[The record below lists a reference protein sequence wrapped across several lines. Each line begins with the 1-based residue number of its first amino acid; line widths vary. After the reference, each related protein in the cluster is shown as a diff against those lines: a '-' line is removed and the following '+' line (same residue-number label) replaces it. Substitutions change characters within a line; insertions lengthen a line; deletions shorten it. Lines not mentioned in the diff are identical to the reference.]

1 MSDPRARTPLE
12 RWLDAHA
19 IRLDASTFAER
30 EGDAARLA
38 ALDRTFDGA
47 RCVFIGEA
55 NHFVHEKS
63 DYRAWWLRRLAARH
77 RLVVGEELGCID
89 GRRVARY
96 LADGDEAHL
105 DALATFGDERHR
117 RADRDDRPTGVL
129 RASFD
134 AYPARLFKAEQA
146 RFYRVLREIGVT
158 RFHGIDI
165 DAPGNG
171 YAELAALRDV
181 AAIDPAFWSAVARVD
196 GESLDAEAARLE
208 RALDRLPAHGADEP
222 REIVSSMAEN
232 LRYTALAHPAATYE
246 ALRPAMALRELIMQR
261 RVERIL
267 ATLDDGEVLVLLG
280 HAFHLAKDDRR
291 IGRAGVG
298 PGGDRVASLGHHLVQ
313 TRGVSARAVWM
324 LYGGGADSQP
334 FPDLPT
340 HVDYPKDSLNAVL
353 AAYTASR
360 GGSDAPLVVPIE
372 PGGAV
377 FADPVGIGH
386 LYNLVVPVHLPSEID
401 ALFFVPNVS
410 PLRPT

>member
-1 MSDPRARTPLE
+1 MTPLE
-12 RWLDAHA
+12 RWLDGHA
-19 IRLDASTFAER
+19 IRLDPSTYAAR
-30 EGDAARLA
+30 AADAPRLA
-38 ALDRTFDGA
+38 ALDRTFDGV
-47 RCVFIGEA
+47 RCIFVGEA

-63 DYRAWWLRRLAARH
+63 DYRAWWLQRLAARH

-96 LADGDEAHL
+96 LADGDETHL

-134 AYPARLFKAEQA
+134 VYPARLFKAEQR
-146 RFYRVLREIGVT
+146 RFYRVLRELGVR

-171 YAELAALRDV
+171 YAELAALHDTV
-181 AAIDPAFWSAVARVD
+181 GVDPSCWTALRRVD
-196 GESLDAEAARLE
+196 GESLEAEATRLE
-208 RALDRLPAHGADEP
+208 RALARLPQTGADELC
-222 REIVSSMAEN
+222 EIVRSMAEN
-232 LRYTALAHPAATYE
+232 LRYTAAAHAAPTYE
-246 ALRPAMALRELIMQR
+246 ALRPALALRESFMQR
-261 RVERIL
+261 RVERLL
-267 ATLDDGEVLVLLG
+267 ASLDRDEVLVLLG

-298 PGGDRVASLGHHLVQ
+298 PGGGQVASLGHHLVQ
-313 TRGVSARAVWM
+313 SLGVAARAVWM

-340 HVDYPKDSLNAVL
+340 RVDYPQDSFNAVL
-353 AAYTASR
+353 AAYAASR
-360 GGSDAPLVVPIE
+360 AAPCAALVVPIE
-372 PGGAV
+372 PAGA
-377 FADPVGIGH
+377 ALANPVPVGH

-410 PLRPT
+410 PMRAT